1 MKIHD
6 TSASGVQTTQTS
18 SPGSVHAGRSGQGG
32 RTSSLQ
38 QDRVDLSHLSDRLNA
53 EPASDSGRSQRVS
66 QLEGLVQ
73 SGGYQVNAGA
83 VSAGLIHQHMRA

>member
-1 MKIHD
+1 MKIYD
-6 TSASGVQTTQTS
+6 TAASGIPATQTS
-18 SPGSVHAGRSGQGG
+18 GPGSVQAGRSGQGG
-32 RTSSLQ
+32 RVSSPQ
-38 QDRVDLSHLSDRLNA
+38 GDHVDLSRLSDRLNT

-83 VSAGLIHQHMRA
+83 VSAGLIHQNMRA